1 MRKIVLKIN
10 KQKRINLS
18 FSMFRKGSLLERL
31 TDYGSVD
38 PTQAGYEGKPK
49 NPGVAQSMKL
59 DVLTSLQYTLES

>member
-1 MRKIVLKIN
+1 
-10 KQKRINLS
+10 
-18 FSMFRKGSLLERL
+18 MFRKGKFLERV

-49 NPGVAQSMKL
+49 NPGVAQSLKR